1 MLSACKK
8 MDYIRLKAPEI
19 PAFSANVSFVYSHM
33 TGIMMSKGSRALDQA
48 EDANAALPSPASQL
62 WAIAQSFV
70 PLLPPDT
77 LLSTA
82 RS

>member
-1 MLSACKK
+1 
-8 MDYIRLKAPEI
+8 
-19 PAFSANVSFVYSHM
+19 
-33 TGIMMSKGSRALDQA
+33 MSEGSRALDQA

-70 PLLPPDT
+70 PLLPPDPF
-77 LLSTA
+77 LSIA